1 MKQNSVFGRLNEKS
15 YIIDTVVPSV
25 VRSWWLG
32 WQGLVMN
39 ASCRTESINGNVHAS
54 FGRLTAEY
62 TRSDS
67 QFRRLPLLPNFL
79 FETRAENKV
88 IFFCI

>member
-1 MKQNSVFGRLNEKS
+1 MKCMIINVFMRLHETEFSVWTFKLKIRHHRYSCAPCCEIL
-15 YIIDTVVPSV
+15 
-25 VRSWWLG
+25 WCWLG

-62 TRSDS
+62 T
-67 QFRRLPLLPNFL
+67 
-79 FETRAENKV
+79 V
-88 IFFCI
+88 